1 MRTNDFTAKQI
12 ILGLVEVVR
21 LEIES
26 KKKTLSIGDEELV
39 QKIMSKISEAN
50 KEFATEK
57 EELRYWGIVTREV
70 AWYEANTE
78 ESEEIIN
85 RLKSGDQLFAQKFF
99 YSTNTNGCNISRFR
113 SKILANI
120 KQTYKIEV
128 SVEEFGDILYT
139 FLWNEGTWSI
149 LDKYSRKSSFFCWLS
164 EVAQHELIRY
174 LEDMKLINVTR
185 ERTAG
190 NTRLLGLSIAPEMWE
205 YILNDTMPNGLYKDV
220 LFSTLVERNT
230 EEKMMKSFCLKI
242 EDLHRL
248 QKKAEADLKDRL
260 IRSDRG
266 YEELVLRD
274 KTPRV
279 IEVSEEFAKDF
290 CVWQEGKSNANPL
303 ADVLGVD
310 LNHEDLQKKVV
321 DFLYTI
327 PQKLKWTEEERI
339 VWTLRFIE
347 DTAPIE
353 VAERIGRKRSW
364 VDTKYSRLN
373 ARFNKAVKD
382 WWSKNAKIVGESLV
396 QIVIEHQTFIP
407 LLL

>member
-1 MRTNDFTAKQI
+1 MRTNDFTAKQT

-26 KKKTLSIGDEELV
+26 KKKTLTIGDEELV
-39 QKIMSKISEAN
+39 QKIMSKVSEAN
-50 KEFATEK
+50 KEFTTEK

-220 LFSTLVERNT
+220 LFSTLVKRNT
-230 EEKMMKSFCLKI
+230 EEKMMKSFCLKK

-373 ARFNKAVKD
+373 VRFNKAVKE
-382 WWSKNAKIVGESLV
+382 WWAENAK
-396 QIVIEHQTFIP
+396 
-407 LLL
+407 

>member
-1 MRTNDFTAKQI
+1 MRTNDFTAKQT

-26 KKKTLSIGDEELV
+26 KKKTLTIGDEELV

-220 LFSTLVERNT
+220 LFSTLVKRNT
-230 EEKMMKSFCLKI
+230 EEKMMKSFCLKK

-347 DTAPIE
+347 DTAPTE

-373 ARFNKAVKD
+373 VRFNKAVKE
-382 WWSKNAKIVGESLV
+382 WWAENAK
-396 QIVIEHQTFIP
+396 
-407 LLL
+407 

>member
-1 MRTNDFTAKQI
+1 MRTNDFTAKQT

-39 QKIMSKISEAN
+39 QKIMSKVSEAN

-230 EEKMMKSFCLKI
+230 EEKMMKSFCLKK

-279 IEVSEEFAKDF
+279 IEVSEEFTKDF

-373 ARFNKAVKD
+373 VRFNKAVKE
-382 WWSKNAKIVGESLV
+382 WWAENAK
-396 QIVIEHQTFIP
+396 
-407 LLL
+407 

>member
-1 MRTNDFTAKQI
+1 MRFGFFVCIILWILTDMRTNVFTAKQT
-12 ILGLVEVVR
+12 ILSLVEVVR
-21 LEIES
+21 MEIES
-26 KKKTLSIGDEELV
+26 KKKTLSAEDEELV
-39 QKIMSKISEAN
+39 RKIMSKIIEAN

-57 EELRYWGIVTREV
+57 EELRYWGVVAREV

-78 ESEEIIN
+78 ESEEIIS

-99 YSTNTNGCNISRFR
+99 YSTNPNGCNISRFR

-149 LDKYSRKSSFFCWLS
+149 LDKYSRKSSFFCWLAV
-164 EVAQHELIRY
+164 VAQHELVRY
-174 LEDMKLINVTR
+174 LKDMKLIGVTR

-190 NTRLLGLSIAPEMWE
+190 DTRLLGLSVASEMWE

-220 LFSTLVERNT
+220 LISTLVERNT
-230 EEKMMKSFCLKI
+230 EEKMMRSFCLKK
-242 EDLHRL
+242 EDLHKL

-260 IRSDRG
+260 IRGGSG
-266 YEELVLRD
+266 YEDLVLRD

-279 IEVSEEFAKDF
+279 VEVSDEFAKDF
-290 CVWQEGKSNANPL
+290 CVWQESKSNANPL
-303 ADVLGVD
+303 ADVLGVGLD
-310 LNHEDLQKKVV
+310 HEDLQKKVV

-353 VAERIGRKRSW
+353 VAERVGRKRSW

-373 ARFNKAVKD
+373 ARFNKAVKE
-382 WWSKNAKIVGESLV
+382 WWAKNAK
-396 QIVIEHQTFIP
+396 
-407 LLL
+407 

>member
-1 MRTNDFTAKQI
+1 MRTNDFTAKQT

-39 QKIMSKISEAN
+39 QKIMDKVSEAN

-57 EELRYWGIVTREV
+57 EELRYWGVVTREV

-205 YILNDTMPNGLYKDV
+205 YILNDTMSNGLYKDI

-230 EEKMMKSFCLKI
+230 EEKMMKSFCLKK

-279 IEVSEEFAKDF
+279 IEVSEEFTKDF

-382 WWSKNAKIVGESLV
+382 WWSKNAK
-396 QIVIEHQTFIP
+396 
-407 LLL
+407 

>member
-1 MRTNDFTAKQI
+1 MRTNDFSAKQT
-12 ILGLVEVVR
+12 ILGLIEVVR

-26 KKKTLSIGDEELV
+26 KKKTLTIGDEELV
-39 QKIMSKISEAN
+39 QKIMSKVSEAN

-99 YSTNTNGCNISRFR
+99 YSTNTNGCNVSRFR

-190 NTRLLGLSIAPEMWE
+190 NTRLLGLSLAPEMWE

-220 LFSTLVERNT
+220 LFSTLVKRNT
-230 EEKMMKSFCLKI
+230 EEKMMKSFCLKK

-347 DTAPIE
+347 NTAPIE

-373 ARFNKAVKD
+373 VRFNKAVKE
-382 WWSKNAKIVGESLV
+382 WWAENAK
-396 QIVIEHQTFIP
+396 
-407 LLL
+407 

>member
-1 MRTNDFTAKQI
+1 MRTNDFTAKQT

-39 QKIMSKISEAN
+39 QKIMSKVSEAN

-99 YSTNTNGCNISRFR
+99 YSTNINGCNISRFR

-190 NTRLLGLSIAPEMWE
+190 NTRLLGLSIAPEMWK

-230 EEKMMKSFCLKI
+230 EEKMMKSFCLKK

-382 WWSKNAKIVGESLV
+382 WWSKNAK
-396 QIVIEHQTFIP
+396 
-407 LLL
+407 

>member
-1 MRTNDFTAKQI
+1 MRTNDFTAKQT

-99 YSTNTNGCNISRFR
+99 YSTNTNGCNICRFR

-220 LFSTLVERNT
+220 LFSTLVKRNT
-230 EEKMMKSFCLKI
+230 EEKMMKSFCLKK

-373 ARFNKAVKD
+373 VRFNKAVKE
-382 WWSKNAKIVGESLV
+382 WWAENAK
-396 QIVIEHQTFIP
+396 
-407 LLL
+407 

>member
-1 MRTNDFTAKQI
+1 MRTNDFTAKQT

-26 KKKTLSIGDEELV
+26 KNKTLTIGDEELV

-220 LFSTLVERNT
+220 LFSTLVKRNT
-230 EEKMMKSFCLKI
+230 EEKMMKSFCLKK

-347 DTAPIE
+347 DTAPVE

-373 ARFNKAVKD
+373 VRFNKAVKE
-382 WWSKNAKIVGESLV
+382 WWAENAK
-396 QIVIEHQTFIP
+396 
-407 LLL
+407 

>member
-1 MRTNDFTAKQI
+1 MRTNDFTAKQT

-205 YILNDTMPNGLYKDV
+205 YILNDTMPNGLYKDI

-230 EEKMMKSFCLKI
+230 EEKMMKSFCLKK

-274 KTPRV
+274 KTLRV

-347 DTAPIE
+347 DTAPVE

-373 ARFNKAVKD
+373 VRFNKAVKE
-382 WWSKNAKIVGESLV
+382 WWAENAK
-396 QIVIEHQTFIP
+396 
-407 LLL
+407 

>member
-1 MRTNDFTAKQI
+1 MRTNDFTAKQT

-39 QKIMSKISEAN
+39 QKIMSKVSEAN

-185 ERTAG
+185 ERTTG

-220 LFSTLVERNT
+220 LFSTMVERNT
-230 EEKMMKSFCLKI
+230 EEKMMKSFCLKK
-242 EDLHRL
+242 ENLHRL

-347 DTAPIE
+347 DTAPVE

-373 ARFNKAVKD
+373 VRFNKAVKE
-382 WWSKNAKIVGESLV
+382 WWAENAK
-396 QIVIEHQTFIP
+396 
-407 LLL
+407 

>member
-190 NTRLLGLSIAPEMWE
+190 NTRLLSLSIAPEMWE

-274 KTPRV
+274 KSPRV

-382 WWSKNAKIVGESLV
+382 WWSKNAK
-396 QIVIEHQTFIP
+396 
-407 LLL
+407 

>member
-1 MRTNDFTAKQI
+1 MRTNDFTAKQT

-39 QKIMSKISEAN
+39 QKIMSKVSEAN

-128 SVEEFGDILYT
+128 SVEEFGNILYT

-220 LFSTLVERNT
+220 LFSTLVKRNT
-230 EEKMMKSFCLKI
+230 EEKMMKSFCLKK

-373 ARFNKAVKD
+373 ARFNKAVKE
-382 WWSKNAKIVGESLV
+382 WWSKNAK
-396 QIVIEHQTFIP
+396 
-407 LLL
+407 

>member
-1 MRTNDFTAKQI
+1 MRTNDFTAKQT

-230 EEKMMKSFCLKI
+230 EEKMMKSFCLKK

-310 LNHEDLQKKVV
+310 LNHEDLQKNVV

-373 ARFNKAVKD
+373 VRFNKAVKE
-382 WWSKNAKIVGESLV
+382 WWAENAK
-396 QIVIEHQTFIP
+396 
-407 LLL
+407 

>member
-1 MRTNDFTAKQI
+1 MRTNVFTAKQT

-39 QKIMSKISEAN
+39 EKIMSKVSEAN

-57 EELRYWGIVTREV
+57 EELRYWGVVTREV

-78 ESEEIIN
+78 ESEEIIK
-85 RLKSGDQLFAQKFF
+85 RLKSDDQLFVQKFF

-120 KQTYKIEV
+120 KQTYKIDV
-128 SVEEFGDILYT
+128 TVEEFGDILYA
-139 FLWNEGTWSI
+139 FLWNEGTWSV
-149 LDKYSRKSSFFCWLS
+149 LDKYSRKSSFFCWLA

-230 EEKMMKSFCLKI
+230 EEKIMKSFCLKK

-279 IEVSEEFAKDF
+279 IEVSEEFARDF

-373 ARFNKAVKD
+373 VRFNKAVKE
-382 WWSKNAKIVGESLV
+382 WWAENAK
-396 QIVIEHQTFIP
+396 
-407 LLL
+407 

>member
-190 NTRLLGLSIAPEMWE
+190 NTRLLGLSIAPEMWK

-220 LFSTLVERNT
+220 LFSTLVKRNT

-274 KTPRV
+274 KSPRV

-382 WWSKNAKIVGESLV
+382 WWSKNAK
-396 QIVIEHQTFIP
+396 
-407 LLL
+407 

>member
-1 MRTNDFTAKQI
+1 MRTNDFTAKQT

-205 YILNDTMPNGLYKDV
+205 YILNDTMSNGLYKDI

-230 EEKMMKSFCLKI
+230 EEKMMKSFCLKK

-274 KTPRV
+274 KSPRV

-373 ARFNKAVKD
+373 VRFNKAVKE
-382 WWSKNAKIVGESLV
+382 WWAENA
-396 QIVIEHQTFIP
+396 T
-407 LLL
+407 

>member
-1 MRTNDFTAKQI
+1 MRTNDFTAKQT

-190 NTRLLGLSIAPEMWE
+190 NTRLLGLSIAQEMWE

-230 EEKMMKSFCLKI
+230 EEKMMKSFCLKK

-274 KTPRV
+274 KTPRA

-373 ARFNKAVKD
+373 ARFNKAVKE
-382 WWSKNAKIVGESLV
+382 WWSKNAK
-396 QIVIEHQTFIP
+396 
-407 LLL
+407 

>member
-1 MRTNDFTAKQI
+1 MRTNDFTAKQT

-39 QKIMSKISEAN
+39 QKIMSKVSEVN

-190 NTRLLGLSIAPEMWE
+190 NTRLLGLSIAPEMWK

-230 EEKMMKSFCLKI
+230 EEKMMKSFCLKK

-382 WWSKNAKIVGESLV
+382 WWSKNAK
-396 QIVIEHQTFIP
+396 
-407 LLL
+407 

>member
-1 MRTNDFTAKQI
+1 MTDLRTNDFTAKQI

-382 WWSKNAKIVGESLV
+382 WWSKNAK
-396 QIVIEHQTFIP
+396 
-407 LLL
+407 

>member
-1 MRTNDFTAKQI
+1 MRTNDFTAKQT

-39 QKIMSKISEAN
+39 QKIMDKVSEAN

-57 EELRYWGIVTREV
+57 EELRYWGVVTREV

-220 LFSTLVERNT
+220 LFSTLVKRNT
-230 EEKMMKSFCLKI
+230 EEKMMKSFCLKK

-373 ARFNKAVKD
+373 VRFNKAVKE
-382 WWSKNAKIVGESLV
+382 WWAENAK
-396 QIVIEHQTFIP
+396 
-407 LLL
+407 

>member
-190 NTRLLGLSIAPEMWE
+190 NTRILGLSIAPEMWE

-274 KTPRV
+274 KSPRV

-382 WWSKNAKIVGESLV
+382 WWSKNAK
-396 QIVIEHQTFIP
+396 
-407 LLL
+407 

>member
-1 MRTNDFTAKQI
+1 MRTNDFTAKQT

-26 KKKTLSIGDEELV
+26 KNKTLTIGDEELV
-39 QKIMSKISEAN
+39 QKIMSKVSEAN

-230 EEKMMKSFCLKI
+230 EEKIMKSFCLKK

-279 IEVSEEFAKDF
+279 IEVSEEFARDF

-373 ARFNKAVKD
+373 VRFNKAVKE
-382 WWSKNAKIVGESLV
+382 WWAENAK
-396 QIVIEHQTFIP
+396 
-407 LLL
+407 

>member
-1 MRTNDFTAKQI
+1 MRTNSFTTKQT

-26 KKKTLSIGDEELV
+26 KNKTLSIGDNELV
-39 QKIMSKISEAN
+39 QKIMSKVSEAN

-57 EELRYWGIVTREV
+57 EELRYWGVVTREV

-78 ESEEIIN
+78 ESEEIIS
-85 RLKSGDQLFAQKFF
+85 RLKSGDPLFAQKFF
-99 YSTNTNGCNISRFR
+99 YSTNANGCNISRFR

-120 KQTYKIEV
+120 KQTYKIDV

-139 FLWNEGTWSI
+139 FLWNEGTWSV
-149 LDKYSRKSSFFCWLS
+149 LDKYSRKSSFFCWLA
-164 EVAQHELIRY
+164 EVAQHELVRY
-174 LEDMKLINVTR
+174 LEEMKLINVTR
-185 ERTAG
+185 ERTVG

-205 YILNDTMPNGLYKDV
+205 YILNDTMPNGLYKDF
-220 LFSTLVERNT
+220 LFSTLVERDT
-230 EEKMMKSFCLKI
+230 EEKMMKSFCLEK
-242 EDLHRL
+242 EELHKL

-260 IRSDRG
+260 IRSDSG
-266 YEELVLRD
+266 YEDLVLRS
-274 KTPRV
+274 KSPRI
-279 IEVSEEFAKDF
+279 IEVSDEFAKDF
-290 CVWQEGKSNANPL
+290 CVWQEGKSNVSLL

-310 LNHEDLQKKVV
+310 LNNEDLQKKVV
-321 DFLYTI
+321 EFLYTI

-373 ARFNKAVKD
+373 ARFNKAIKE
-382 WWSKNAKIVGESLV
+382 WWAKNVNE
-396 QIVIEHQTFIP
+396 
-407 LLL
+407 

>member
-1 MRTNDFTAKQI
+1 MRTNDFTAKQT

-26 KKKTLSIGDEELV
+26 KKKTLTRGDEELV
-39 QKIMSKISEAN
+39 QKIMSKVSEAN
-50 KEFATEK
+50 KEFTTEK

-230 EEKMMKSFCLKI
+230 EEKMMKSFCLKK

-339 VWTLRFIE
+339 VWILRFIE

-373 ARFNKAVKD
+373 VRFNKAVKE
-382 WWSKNAKIVGESLV
+382 WWAENAK
-396 QIVIEHQTFIP
+396 
-407 LLL
+407 

>member
-1 MRTNDFTAKQI
+1 MRTNDFTAKQT

-39 QKIMSKISEAN
+39 QKIMSKVSEAN

-139 FLWNEGTWSI
+139 FLWNEGTWSV

-205 YILNDTMPNGLYKDV
+205 YILNDTMSNGLYKDV

-230 EEKMMKSFCLKI
+230 EEKMMKSFCLKK

-382 WWSKNAKIVGESLV
+382 WWSKNAK
-396 QIVIEHQTFIP
+396 
-407 LLL
+407 